1 MVFYFVPIYAQNAEP
16 DFMRSVGKIYVV
28 VATIVSIFI
37 GIVVL
42 LFLLERRISKLE
54 KQWLYLPT
62 PRINSDINQL
72 LNVMYVLL

>member
-1 MVFYFVPIYAQNAEP
+1 MKSKVIFLLLIIFHFAPIYAQNAEP

-28 VATIVSIFI
+28 VATIASIFI

-54 KQWLYLPT
+54 KQ
-62 PRINSDINQL
+62 
-72 LNVMYVLL
+72 LNNHE